1 MNTPNLVDILAQ
13 KTEPKANATVNEN
26 DFTAAAETVTPN
38 SDDFAPPPQPKADF
52 TQLTNQPETTPEN
65 VGKNGREKLSK
76 EEYERMAKNALGLAD
91 GFNIFVMPILYQ
103 KALFNKAELP
113 KVRELVK
120 RQKRDAI
127 LGKIET
133 EYTEDELKL
142 LEKIQVFKD
151 AKEKLPFEDSEVETL
166 AKTLGGLFEKYD
178 WRIGK
183 ETEAIGV
190 LSMAFL
196 PRFLPLFNK
205 LTVI

>member
-1 MNTPNLVDILAQ
+1 MKTPNLIDILTQ
-13 KTEPKANATVNEN
+13 QTEPKTNSSINSN
-26 DFTAAAETVTPN
+26 DFSQAESVTPN
-38 SDDFAPPPQPKADF
+38 SDDFEHPKADF
-52 TQLTNQPETTPEN
+52 TELTPEPEPDN
-65 VGKNGREKLSK
+65 LGKKGREKLSK

-103 KALFNKAELP
+103 KAMFTKDELP

-120 RQKRDAI
+120 RQKRDAL
-127 LGKIET
+127 LGKAET
-133 EYTEDELKL
+133 EYTEAELKL
-142 LEKIQVFKD
+142 IEKIDVFKD
-151 AKEKLPFEDSEVETL
+151 AKEKLPFEDTEVEML
-166 AKTLGGLFEKYD
+166 AQTLGGLFEKYD

-196 PRFLPLFNK
+196 PRVLPLFNK